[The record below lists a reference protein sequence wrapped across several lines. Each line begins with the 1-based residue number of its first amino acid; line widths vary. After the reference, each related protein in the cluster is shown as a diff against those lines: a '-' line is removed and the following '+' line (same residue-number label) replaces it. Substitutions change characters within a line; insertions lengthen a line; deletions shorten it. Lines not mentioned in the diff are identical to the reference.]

1 MKSTLSEHSKV
12 YVWNSYSNQVKAEG
26 TVLYTDSQ
34 HTVVDTGSEKI
45 KADTVDVYP
54 ALFGPVHQ
62 ADLPQTFLITTID
75 NDYNSAVDRFMLNA
89 PSRMAADQ
97 WCTQQRCSAH
107 SYAVSELYDFIT
119 ETPKVDLCGN

>member
-1 MKSTLSEHSKV
+1 MKSNLSEHSKV

-34 HTVVDTGSEKI
+34 HTIVDTGTEKI

-54 ALFGPVHQ
+54 ALFGPAHQ
-62 ADLPQTFLITTID
+62 AEVAETFSVSTVD
-75 NDYNSAVDRFMLNA
+75 NDYNSKIDEFMINA
-89 PSRMAADQ
+89 PSRSVADQ
-97 WCTQQRCSAH
+97 WCAEQNCSA
-107 SYAVSELYDFIT
+107 YNYMVTEKYDWVT